1 MPKSKPDQVITH
13 RIEFNN
19 KERELLE
26 EYMKSKS
33 AESMTSAVKN
43 AAVPLGIVFIGGVAY
58 FIADGVY
65 EFWEK
70 QRDRVA
76 AHYTKVK
83 ERVTDPSFE
92 RAKED
97 TGSWWRVFD
106 IQYILGIK

>member
-1 MPKSKPDQVITH
+1 MPKSKPDQVIVH
-13 RIEFNN
+13 RIELNN
-19 KERELLE
+19 KEREFLE
-26 EYMKSKS
+26 EYVQSKS
-33 AESMTSAVKN
+33 AENLASAAKN
-43 AAVPLGIVFIGGVAY
+43 ALIPVGVVFIGGVAY
-58 FIADGVY
+58 FIADGIHNI
-65 EFWEK
+65 WEK
-70 QRDRVA
+70 QRDRIA